1 MSEGRVNPEP
11 VGTGPPPQGRWRRLR
26 RWLPFLGLAALT
38 AAAFASG
45 AAHLFDMERLLASRA
60 WLRAF
65 VDEGFVRAMMAAFLV
80 YLGAVIVSVPATLI
94 LTMICGFLFG
104 IVPGALLAVCAATTG
119 GSLVFAIG
127 RGPGADLVR
136 RFGGVRLDRFAT
148 ALRRNAF
155 GVIATFRVVPLF
167 PFAVTNL
174 VPAACGV
181 RLRTFVAA
189 TVLGLLPGAFVY
201 ATAGAGL
208 EDVVAAH
215 EAARAACEAGGGAAC
230 RRALSPSALLTPK
243 ALVALGALGTFA
255 VVSLILSRRLRRR
268 DGPGVDW

>member
-1 MSEGRVNPEP
+1 VSVGSPRASE
-11 VGTGPPPQGRWRRLR
+11 GRWRRLG
-26 RWLPFLGLAALT
+26 RWLPVLLLACIT
-38 AAAFASG
+38 GAAFASG
-45 AAHLFDMERLLASRA
+45 AAHLFSLDRLLASRA

-65 VDEGFVRAMMAAFLV
+65 VEEGTARAMAAAFLV
-80 YLGAVIVSVPATLI
+80 YLGAVIVSLPATLI

-119 GSLVFAIG
+119 GSLVFSIG
-127 RGPGADLVR
+127 RGPGRELVR
-136 RFGGVRLDRFAT
+136 RYGGARLQRFAK

-189 TVLGLLPGAFVY
+189 TFLGLLPGALVY
-201 ATAGAGL
+201 ATAGAGI

-215 EAARAACEAGGGAAC
+215 EAAKATCLAGGGLAC
-230 RRALSPSALLTPK
+230 DDALSPSALLTPK
-243 ALVALGALGTFA
+243 AVIALGLLGTFV
-255 VVSLILSRRLRRR
+255 VVSLVLSRRLRR
-268 DGPGVDW
+268 G